1 LAPEDYAI
9 DDVEVWPENWPA
21 FCLFVD
27 MRTQWRVGFA
37 GPTGLD
43 YGVLFGLMDMHAVPA
58 SDRPQ
63 LLADLQVLEA
73 AALKAMAV
81 KYD

>member
-1 LAPEDYAI
+1 
-9 DDVEVWPENWPA
+9 
-21 FCLFVD
+21 

-43 YGVLFGLMDMHAVPA
+43 YAVLFGLMDMHAVPA

-63 LLADLQVLEA
+63 LLADVQVLEA
-73 AALKAMAV
+73 AALKSMAV

>member
-1 LAPEDYAI
+1 
-9 DDVEVWPENWPA
+9 
-21 FCLFVD
+21 

-37 GPTGLD
+37 GATGLD
-43 YGVLFGLMDMHAVPA
+43 YGVLFSLMDMYATPA
-58 SDRPQ
+58 ADRPQ
-63 LLADLQVLEA
+63 LLADIQVLEA